1 MNRKDEFKEPD
12 ESIFRDPEKEAEF
25 WETHFDE
32 AWKQGT
38 PVQVKFAKN
47 LSEPRS
53 IRLDIET
60 WAEIRKKAAKKGLK
74 PGQYARMLILEHLH
88 DDEK

>member
-1 MNRKDEFKEPD
+1 MNTPNELPEPD
-12 ESIFRDPEKEAEF
+12 ESVFRDRKKEAEF

-32 AWKQGT
+32 AFAQGK
-38 PVQVKFAKN
+38 PVTVQFAEN

-53 IRLDIET
+53 IRLDTTT
-60 WAEIRKKAAKKGLK
+60 WKTIQEKAAKKGLK